1 MLTFIWVSGLVCIA
15 AIGLFAY
22 RLVSASAKEIPG
34 EIEIANVG
42 DLNKN
47 NHLSKWGVDGL

>member
-1 MLTFIWVSGLVCIA
+1 MLTFIWVSGLVCVA

-22 RLVSASAKEIPG
+22 RLVSASAKEIHG

-47 NHLSKWGVDGL
+47 NHLGKWGVDGL